1 MNRAHPADARKSFE
15 VAMAMLKSGV
25 RFIPVVV
32 LSDEQATEAQRLSES
47 RLDQML
53 QAAEKAEAEGA

>member
-1 MNRAHPADARKSFE
+1 
-15 VAMAMLKSGV
+15 MLQSGV